1 MCETFAP
8 VGARRVLV
16 VDDDPDIRDLLV
28 SALADDGFVSESARN
43 GRDALDVLD
52 HFDADVIILDLMM
65 PVMDGWTFAAR
76 MKEEGRWIPIVV
88 LSAAADLSGQAKSV
102 GAADV
107 VPKPFDLETLLPT
120 IARVAGAPGN

>member
-1 MCETFAP
+1 
-8 VGARRVLV
+8 V

-28 SALADDGFVSESARN
+28 SALADDGYVSESARN
-43 GRDALDVLD
+43 GRDALEVLD
-52 HFDADVIILDLMM
+52 RFDADVIVLDLMM
-65 PVMDGWTFAAR
+65 PVMDGFTFAAR
-76 MKEEGRWIPIVV
+76 MRERRWIPIVV
-88 LSAAADLSGQAKSV
+88 LSAAADLTRQAQSV

>member
-1 MCETFAP
+1 
-8 VGARRVLV
+8 

-43 GRDALDVLD
+43 GRDALEVLD
-52 HFDADVIILDLMM
+52 RFDADVIVLDLMM

-88 LSAAADLSGQAKSV
+88 LSAAADLTAQAKSV

>member
-1 MCETFAP
+1 
-8 VGARRVLV
+8 

-28 SALADDGFVSESARN
+28 SALADDGFVSQSARN
-43 GRDALDVLD
+43 GRDALEVLE
-52 HFDADVIILDLMM
+52 HFDADVIVLDLMM

-76 MKEEGRWIPIVV
+76 MKERRWIPIVV
-88 LSAAADLSGQAKSV
+88 LSAAADLTRQAKSV

>member
-1 MCETFAP
+1 VCETLAP
-8 VGARRVLV
+8 VGVRRVLV
-16 VDDDPDIRDLLV
+16 VDDDPDIRELLV
-28 SALADDGFVSESARN
+28 SALADDGFVAESARN
-43 GRDALDVLD
+43 GREALEVLD
-52 HFDADVIILDLMM
+52 RFDADVVVLDLMM

-76 MKEEGRWIPIVV
+76 MKERRAIPIVV
-88 LSAAADLSGQAKSV
+88 LSAATDLARRTEHL